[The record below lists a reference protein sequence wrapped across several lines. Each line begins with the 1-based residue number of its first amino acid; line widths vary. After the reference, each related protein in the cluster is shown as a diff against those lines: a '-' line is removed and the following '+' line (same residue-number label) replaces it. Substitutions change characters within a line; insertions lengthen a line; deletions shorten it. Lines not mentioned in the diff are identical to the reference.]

1 MNKHLSALIRE
12 TPNSKTQCIEI
23 CKSNPACLPVPAC
36 RQARWQ
42 AGRTGGNPAGGGIS
56 FQSLLWGF
64 KPMIFVLLLGIMFN
78 SCESL
83 EEYGPDSIYDT
94 WYCLETSEVYGQTNY
109 YVDLSKHPSED
120 GKIILDNFYNL
131 GLGKEVIANHSG
143 LSISIPSQVV
153 DGNAIAGSGTIASDY
168 KTIDFTYVVD
178 DGGGVDHVT
187 AQFKRL

>member
-1 MNKHLSALIRE
+1 MWNMNKLAF
-12 TPNSKTQCIEI
+12 
-23 CKSNPACLPVPAC
+23 ACL
-36 RQARWQ
+36 
-42 AGRTGGNPAGGGIS
+42 
-56 FQSLLWGF
+56 
-64 KPMIFVLLLGIMFN
+64 FVLFSGVVLN

-94 WYCLETSEVYGQTNY
+94 WYCVENSELFGQTSF

-131 GLGKEVIANHSG
+131 GLGKEVIANLSG

-153 DGNAIAGSGTIASDY
+153 DGNTIAGSGTIASDY
-168 KTIDFTYVVD
+168 KTINFTYTVD
-178 DGGGVDHVT
+178 DGGDVDNVA